1 MEGHELS
8 LKYQRSCLLE
18 SQTAT
23 DRKEGCIVLCQKER
37 CTCSDTATDLPPV
50 HQAGPGIISYMGSAA
65 SFMMTRVK
73 HKYTIIVSNTIHIL
87 KTFSLASENTTNQ
100 SRG

>member
-1 MEGHELS
+1 MVLVMLRVSFFMMRG
-8 LKYQRSCLLE
+8 CLFE

-37 CTCSDTATDLPPV
+37 STCSDTATDLPPV

-65 SFMMTRVK
+65 SFMMT
-73 HKYTIIVSNTIHIL
+73 
-87 KTFSLASENTTNQ
+87 
-100 SRG
+100 

>member
-50 HQAGPGIISYMGSAA
+50 HQAGPGIISDMGSAA

-87 KTFSLASENTTNQ
+87 KRFLLPLWEYN
-100 SRG
+100 